1 MTKLIMLGPGLAG
14 PEYRP
19 VVPGIDVPNTLQ
31 QEKAW
36 AAATSPAMT
45 RRRILACSYNGL
57 KQLDEFRVIR
67 SDQVFLLGRV
77 FSSMRGLIL
86 DPLIG

>member
-57 KQLDEFRVIR
+57 KQLDEFRSFARTRSFFWAGSFPLCAALFWIR
-67 SDQVFLLGRV
+67 
-77 FSSMRGLIL
+77 
-86 DPLIG
+86 